1 MKKTLEFTIDIAAPR
16 ARVWDT
22 MLAQDSYREWTAA
35 FAPGS
40 HYEGSWDQ
48 GAEIRFLAPTG
59 DGMVSEIAENRRHEF
74 IRIRHLG
81 EIAKGQVDRTSERVR
96 AWAPAYETY
105 TFTEA
110 PQGTHLRAT
119 VETLSDWEGHMNES
133 FPKALQR
140 LKEICEAA

>member
-1 MKKTLEFTIDIAAPR
+1 MKKTLSFDVTIAAPR
-16 ARVWDT
+16 SVVWDKLT
-22 MLAQDSYREWTAA
+22 ASDSYRDWTAA

-48 GAEIRFLAPTG
+48 GAEIRFLAPNG
-59 DGMVSEIAENRRHEF
+59 DGMVSEIAENRRHES

-81 EIAKGQVDRTSERVR
+81 EIAGGQVDRTSERVR

-110 PQGTHLRAT
+110 PEGTHLRAT
-119 VETLSDWEGHMNES
+119 VETLADWEGHMNDA